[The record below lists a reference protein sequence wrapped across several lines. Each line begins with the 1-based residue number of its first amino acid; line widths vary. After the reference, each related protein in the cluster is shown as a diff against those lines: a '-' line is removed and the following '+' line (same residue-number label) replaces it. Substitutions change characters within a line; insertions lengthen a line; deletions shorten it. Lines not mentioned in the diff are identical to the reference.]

1 MTATNVGHDPCN
13 RRATVFSDLAPAL
26 AKLAAAAPIIAI
38 VVAIAWVKVSR
49 VRAGK
54 A

>member
-1 MTATNVGHDPCN
+1 MC
-13 RRATVFSDLAPAL
+13 SDLAPAL
-26 AKLAAAAPIIAI
+26 TKLAAAAPIIAI